1 MARRQEVKDWN
12 FLTSQALALV
22 EIARTP
28 DATIRELAE
37 RTGLTERQLHRVLDD
52 LIVAGY
58 VSKQRVGRRNRYNI
72 DLERPMRHP
81 STAHHRIGALIA
93 ALIS

>member
-1 MARRQEVKDWN
+1 MPRPQEAKYWN

-28 DATIRELAE
+28 DATVRELAE

-52 LIVAGY
+52 LVAAGY
-58 VSKQRVGRRNRYNI
+58 LSKQRVGRRNLYNI

-81 STAHHRIGALIA
+81 STAHHHIGALVA
-93 ALIS
+93 AMLS

>member
-1 MARRQEVKDWN
+1 MACPQEPKDWS
-12 FLTSQALALV
+12 FLTSQALVLV

-28 DATIRELAE
+28 DATVRELAG

-52 LIVAGY
+52 LVAAGY
-58 VSKQRVGRRNRYNI
+58 LSKQRVGRRNRYNI

-81 STAHHRIGALIA
+81 STEHHRVGALIA

>member
-1 MARRQEVKDWN
+1 VARRQEVKDWN

-52 LIVAGY
+52 LVVAGY
-58 VSKQRVGRRNRYNI
+58 VSKQRVGRRNRYKI

-81 STAHHRIGALIA
+81 STANHRIGALIA